1 MRLEYFELVDRVDE
15 LDLDRGRIKA
25 TALVPTE
32 STVFEG
38 HFPGQPLV
46 PGVLLVE
53 SMAQTSGWLMLA
65 RMRFERMVYLAGIKQ
80 GKLRTFVEPGTELAI
95 EAEIVHEGSGYS
107 ITTAS
112 ISRAGEPI
120 ADAELTFRVL
130 PFPSAKLNEM
140 MRKRAREIGL
150 VIEA

>member
-32 STVFEG
+32 SPVFEG
-38 HFPGQPLV
+38 HFPGQPLL
-46 PGVLLVE
+46 PGVLLIE

-65 RMRFERMVYLAGIKQ
+65 RVRFERMVYLAGIKQ
-80 GKLRTFVEPGTELAI
+80 GKLRTFVEPGTPLTI
-95 EAEIVHEGSGYS
+95 EAELVHEGSGYS
-107 ITTAS
+107 VTTAS

-130 PFPSAKLNEM
+130 AFPSEKLSQM

>member
-15 LDLDRGRIKA
+15 LDLVRGLIKA
-25 TALVPTE
+25 TALVPME
-32 STVFEG
+32 SPVFEG

-65 RMRFERMVYLAGIKQ
+65 RMQFERMVYLAGIKQ
-80 GKLRTFVEPGTELAI
+80 GKLRTFVEPGTELMI

-107 ITTAS
+107 ITTAR
-112 ISRAGEPI
+112 ISRAGESI

-130 PFPSAKLNEM
+130 AFPSDKLSQM